1 MEELI
6 KEIGK
11 YIVKALLEEKT
22 DDDYIEYEI
31 DDFIYN
37 NFDD

>member
-11 YIVKALLEEKT
+11 YIVKTLLEEKT